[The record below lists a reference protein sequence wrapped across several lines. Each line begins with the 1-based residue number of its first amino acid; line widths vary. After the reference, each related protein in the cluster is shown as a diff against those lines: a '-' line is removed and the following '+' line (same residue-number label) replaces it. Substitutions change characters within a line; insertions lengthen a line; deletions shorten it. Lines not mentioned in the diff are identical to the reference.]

1 VNVLILGLNYAP
13 EPVGIGP
20 YTTGMAEA
28 LVGAGH
34 RVSVV
39 CAKPYYPY
47 WHVEPA
53 FRGPR
58 ARRGVE
64 GGARVIRLPIYV
76 PREPSGA
83 RRLAHHASFALRAF
97 PALLAEAR
105 RQRPDVVIA
114 IAPSLLSA
122 AIARAVARL
131 LGAKLWLHV
140 QDFEVDAAFATGLLR
155 DGGLLSRAARRFEQ
169 WSLKADRVSTI
180 SPQMCARLAR
190 RGVAAAKIVEF
201 RNWATLDGIVPS
213 AGGSGY
219 RQDWGIDRP
228 HVAVYSGAIGNKQGI
243 ELIVEAARQ
252 LQHRHDLTFVIC
264 GDGPHRDR
272 LADLAAGLDNI
283 QLRPLQPAERLGE
296 LLALAS
302 VHLLPQIAGAADL
315 LLPSKLTNMLAS
327 GRPVVTTALADT
339 GIAREVEGCGL
350 VVEPGDAASFARAI
364 TRLLDEP
371 ALCAAMG
378 ANAARRA
385 QERWSRGQILHRFE
399 RQLSELAA

>member
-1 VNVLILGLNYAP
+1 MNVLILGLNYAP

-28 LVGAGH
+28 LVTAGH
-34 RVSVV
+34 QVSVV

-47 WHVEPA
+47 WNVEPA
-53 FRGPR
+53 LRGPR

-83 RRLAHHASFALRAF
+83 RRLLHHASFALRAF

-140 QDFEVDAAFATGLLR
+140 QDFELDAAFATGLL
-155 DGGLLSRAARRFEQ
+155 DDKGMLAHAARAFET

-180 SPQMCARLAR
+180 SPQMCARLAK
-190 RGVAAAKIVEF
+190 RGVAAERIVEF
-201 RNWATLDGIVPS
+201 RNWATLDDIVTLTT
-213 AGGSGY
+213 AWGY
-219 RQDWGIDRP
+219 RQEWGIDRP

-252 LQHRHDLTFVIC
+252 LQHRRDLTFVIC
-264 GDGPHRDR
+264 GDGPHQVR
-272 LADLAAGLDNI
+272 LASLAEGLDNI
-283 QLRPLQPAERLGE
+283 QFRALQPRERLGE

-327 GRPVVTTALADT
+327 GRPVVTTAMAGT
-339 GIAREVEGCGL
+339 GIAHEVDGCGL
-350 VVEPGDAASFARAI
+350 IVEPGDAAAFARAI
-364 TRLLDEP
+364 TRLIDDP
-371 ALCAAMG
+371 ALCGAMG
-378 ANAARRA
+378 ARASQRA
-385 QERWSRGQILHRFE
+385 QERWSRSHILHRFE
-399 RQLSELAA
+399 RQLCELAA